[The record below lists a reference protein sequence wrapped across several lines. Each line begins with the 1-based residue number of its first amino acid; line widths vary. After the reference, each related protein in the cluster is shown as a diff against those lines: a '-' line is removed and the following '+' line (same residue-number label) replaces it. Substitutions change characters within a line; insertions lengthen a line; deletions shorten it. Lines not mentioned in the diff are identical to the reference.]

1 MEESRKQFQKWWE
14 EFYETQPREPWS
26 EIYSPEH
33 DYFVDQD
40 IDGQYDAW
48 KASRAS
54 IEIEF
59 PDELTIDDCI
69 EKVIDVSYA
78 TRFNIGMGK
87 LEEIIR
93 AAGLK
98 IKGGNDDN
106 SKSHL

>member
-26 EIYSPEH
+26 ELYSPEH

-48 KASRAS
+48 KASRSS
-54 IEIEF
+54 IEIELPEVEKWRS
-59 PDELTIDDCI
+59 PDAVRAQRGYLVLV
-69 EKVIDVSYA
+69 KNV
-78 TRFNIGMGK
+78 
-87 LEEIIR
+87 IR

-98 IKGGNDDN
+98 IKGE
-106 SKSHL
+106 

>member
-26 EIYSPEH
+26 ELYSPEH

-48 KASRAS
+48 KASRAA
-54 IEIEF
+54 IEIELPS
-59 PDELTIDDCI
+59 PDNYSDD
-69 EKVIDVSYA
+69 EAVSA
-78 TRFNIGMGK
+78 INDCKAAIS
-87 LEEIIR
+87 

-98 IKGGNDDN
+98 IKGE
-106 SKSHL
+106 